1 MSTATDDA
9 PVLNEK
15 VWRAWIEKGK
25 LRDQAIARRARVLG
39 GIVLSL
45 LACGSAIYLLAVR

>member
-9 PVLNEK
+9 PVLNEQ